1 MSSWNNAAKV
11 SPAPAFTSSANLG
24 EVEWIPRLPE
34 SISNLATVAPTPI
47 TTSFLKVVGQRAE
60 AEPQRGRDS
69 GSR

>member
-34 SISNLATVAPTPI
+34 SYQTWQQWHQHQLQHLS
-47 TTSFLKVVGQRAE
+47 
-60 AEPQRGRDS
+60 
-69 GSR
+69 